1 MRLLPI
7 AFAVALI
14 AVPLAAQRHISIPI
28 SDPTS
33 GKPNQI
39 QADLYG
45 HGPRALLLLHGGRF
59 NKESWKDQAPVFAR
73 AGFLVLA
80 INFRGDHP
88 NPDGSPGSYGSDEE
102 NAADAL
108 AAVAWLHQ
116 HGAKSIS
123 AIGGSLGGDAVGNA
137 EAQSP
142 ASVFDKMVFL
152 GSEGGDHP
160 EKLHGRKLYIVA
172 RDDSSGSGPRLP
184 SITSHYNQAPEPKQ
198 LIVLDGSA
206 HAQFLFPTPEGPHLM
221 RILLDFLSPA
231 R

>member
-1 MRLLPI
+1 MKLP
-7 AFAVALI
+7 LI
-14 AVPLAAQRHISIPI
+14 ILAATVLALPLSAQRQVSIPI
-28 SDPTS
+28 VDPSS
-33 GKPNQI
+33 GKTAQI

-59 NKESWKDQAPVFAR
+59 NKESWKEQAPIFAH
-73 AGFLVLA
+73 AGFRVLA

-88 NPDGSPGSYGSDEE
+88 NPDDSPGSYGSDEE
-102 NAADAL
+102 NAADVL

-116 HGAKSIS
+116 DGAKSIS

-142 ASVFDKMVFL
+142 AGLFEKMVFL

-172 RDDSSGSGPRLP
+172 RDDSSGDGPRLP
-184 SITSHYNQAPEPKQ
+184 SITRHYNLAPDPRQ
-198 LIVLDGSA
+198 LIVLDGKA
-206 HAQFLFPTPEGPHLM
+206 HAQFLFPTPEGPHLI
-221 RILLDFLSPA
+221 RILLDFLA
-231 R
+231 QK